1 MLVAENV
8 QLPIDFV
15 EIQMAADLDGY
26 LICNMVAAMWISVGA
41 TLRRI
46 LNLSAFDMLN
56 RFQNW
61 MLIWPE
67 KSKEKHLLLVS

>member
-15 EIQMAADLDGY
+15 EIQMVADLDGY
-26 LICNMVAAMWISVGA
+26 LICNMVTVMWISVGA

-46 LNLSAFDMLN
+46 PNLSAFDVLN

-61 MLIWPE
+61 M
-67 KSKEKHLLLVS
+67 

>member
-15 EIQMAADLDGY
+15 EIQMVADLDGY
-26 LICNMVAAMWISVGA
+26 LICNMVTAMWISVGA
-41 TLRRI
+41 TLHRT
-46 LNLSAFDMLN
+46 LNLSAFDVLN